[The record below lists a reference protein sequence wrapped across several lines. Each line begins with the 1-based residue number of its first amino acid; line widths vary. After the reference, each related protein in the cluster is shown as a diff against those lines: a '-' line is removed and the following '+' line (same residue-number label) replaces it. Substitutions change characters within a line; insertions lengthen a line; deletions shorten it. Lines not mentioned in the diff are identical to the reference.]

1 MNVKNINIKQEIL
14 EKEFTVEY
22 KGYNST
28 EVDQFLDWLTVYFE
42 LLEKELRKVKEQLLI
57 EQNNN
62 KKLWQ
67 EFSKLKENYS
77 LLKEQKMA
85 LEAKGV
91 ENVDIITRLSKL
103 ETIVNED

>member
-1 MNVKNINIKQEIL
+1 MSVKNINIKQEIL

-22 KGYNST
+22 KGYNAT

-42 LLEKELRKVKEQLLI
+42 LLEKELKKIKEQLTL
-57 EQNNN
+57 EQSHN
-62 KKLWQ
+62 KKLIQ
-67 EFSKLKENYS
+67 EFTKLKENYS
-77 LLKEQKMA
+77 LLKQQKQA

>member
-14 EKEFTVEY
+14 DKEFSVEY
-22 KGYNST
+22 KGYNAG
-28 EVDQFLDWLTVYFE
+28 EVDQFLDWLTVYFD
-42 LLEKELRKVKEQLLI
+42 LLEKEIKKLKEQLTL
-57 EQNNN
+57 EQGNN
-62 KKLWQ
+62 KKIMR

-77 LLKEQKMA
+77 LLKEQKQA

>member
-14 EKEFTVEY
+14 DKEFTVEY
-22 KGYNST
+22 KGYNAS

-42 LLEKELRKVKEQLLI
+42 LLEKELKKIKEQLSL
-57 EQNNN
+57 EQTNN
-62 KKLWQ
+62 KKLVR
-67 EFSKLKENYS
+67 EFSKLKESYS

>member
-1 MNVKNINIKQEIL
+1 MNAKNINIKKEIL
-14 EKEFTVEY
+14 DKEFSVEY
-22 KGYNST
+22 KGYNPS
-28 EVDQFLDWLTVYFE
+28 EVDQFLDWLTVYFD
-42 LLEKELRKVKEQLLI
+42 LLEKEIKKLKEQLLI
-57 EQNNN
+57 EQTNN
-62 KKLWQ
+62 KKLLY

>member
-1 MNVKNINIKQEIL
+1 MNPKNINIKQEIL
-14 EKEFTVEY
+14 NKEFTIEY
-22 KGYNST
+22 KGYNPT
-28 EVDQFLDWLTVYFE
+28 QVDQFLDWLTVYFE
-42 LLEKELRKVKEQLLI
+42 LLEKEIKKLKEQLLL
-57 EQNNN
+57 EQTNN
-62 KKLWQ
+62 KKIIQ
-67 EFSKLKENYS
+67 EYSKLKENYS

>member
-1 MNVKNINIKQEIL
+1 MNMKNINLKQEIL
-14 EKEFTVEY
+14 DKEFTVEY
-22 KGYNST
+22 KGYNPS
-28 EVDQFLDWLTVYFE
+28 EVDQFLDWLTVYFD
-42 LLEKELRKVKEQLLI
+42 LLEKEIKKLKEQLTI

-62 KKLWQ
+62 KKILQ
-67 EFSKLKENYS
+67 EYSKLKESFS
-77 LLKEQKMA
+77 LLKEQKTA

>member
-1 MNVKNINIKQEIL
+1 MNTKNINIKQEIL
-14 EKEFTVEY
+14 DKEFTVEY
-22 KGYNST
+22 KGYNAS

-42 LLEKELRKVKEQLLI
+42 LLEKELKKFKDQLSLEQT
-57 EQNNN
+57 NN
-62 KKLWQ
+62 KKLMR

>member
-1 MNVKNINIKQEIL
+1 MNDKNLNIKKEIL
-14 EKEFTVEY
+14 NKEFTVEY
-22 KGYNST
+22 KGYNPS

-42 LLEKELRKVKEQLLI
+42 LLEKELAKLKHQLLL
-57 EQNNN
+57 EQSNN
-62 KKLWQ
+62 KNLLN
-67 EFSKLKENYS
+67 EYSKLKENYS
-77 LLKEQKMA
+77 LLKEQKTA

>member
-1 MNVKNINIKQEIL
+1 MNDKNINIKQEIL
-14 EKEFTVEY
+14 DKEFTVEY
-22 KGYNST
+22 KGYNPS

-42 LLEKELRKVKEQLLI
+42 LLEKELRKLKQQLLL
-57 EQNNN
+57 EHNNNN
-62 KKLWQ
+62 KLLS
-67 EFSKLKENYS
+67 EYSKLKENYS
-77 LLKEQKMA
+77 LLKEQKTA

>member
-1 MNVKNINIKQEIL
+1 MNDKNLNIRKEIL
-14 EKEFTVEY
+14 NKEFTVEY
-22 KGYNST
+22 KGYNPS

-42 LLEKELRKVKEQLLI
+42 LLEKELAKLKHQLLL
-57 EQNNN
+57 EQSNN
-62 KKLWQ
+62 KNLLN
-67 EFSKLKENYS
+67 EYSKLKENYS
-77 LLKEQKMA
+77 LLKEQKTA

>member
-1 MNVKNINIKQEIL
+1 MNDKKINIKKEIL
-14 EKEFTVEY
+14 NKEFTVEY
-22 KGYNST
+22 KGYNPS

-42 LLEKELRKVKEQLLI
+42 LLEKELLKIKQQILVEQS
-57 EQNNN
+57 NN
-62 KKLWQ
+62 KNLLN
-67 EFSKLKENYS
+67 EYLKLKENYS
-77 LLKEQKMA
+77 LLKEQKLA

>member
-1 MNVKNINIKQEIL
+1 MTIKNINIKKEIL
-14 EKEFTVEY
+14 DKEFTVEY
-22 KGYNST
+22 KGYNPS
-28 EVDQFLDWLTVYFE
+28 EVDQFLDWLTTYFE
-42 LLEKELRKVKEQLLI
+42 LLEKELKKIKEQLLA

-62 KKLWQ
+62 EKLLN
-67 EFSKLKENYS
+67 EFLNLKENYS
-77 LLKEQKMA
+77 LLKEQKNA

>member
-1 MNVKNINIKQEIL
+1 MNTKNINIKQEIL
-14 EKEFTVEY
+14 DKEFTVEY
-22 KGYNST
+22 KGYNAT

-42 LLEKELRKVKEQLLI
+42 LLEKEIRKLKEQLTV
-57 EQNNN
+57 EQTNN
-62 KKLWQ
+62 KKLTR
-67 EFSKLKENYS
+67 EFLKLKENYS